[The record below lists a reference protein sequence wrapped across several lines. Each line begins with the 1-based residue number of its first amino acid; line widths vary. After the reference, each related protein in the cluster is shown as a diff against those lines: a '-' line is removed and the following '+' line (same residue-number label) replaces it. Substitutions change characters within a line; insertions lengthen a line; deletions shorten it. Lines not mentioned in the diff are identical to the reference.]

1 MSFDAGTWWLV
12 GILLTALLGVVGAL
26 IGRSVFKK
34 IDETSVDIK
43 NIKQDY
49 TPRTVHVSELKEVRE
64 ELKGE
69 MRHVRDE
76 LKSETRKLASDV
88 EDIKENCLR
97 KDDFIRLLSG
107 LERKVDRLMEMQ
119 MNGGNRNG

>member
-34 IDETSVDIK
+34 IDENSVDIK